1 MSRCFANDRLSN
13 YFLSAF
19 QIYKF
24 PFQLM
29 AYFFFPQMHEI
40 PDTAG
45 SGGILAMG
53 QMAGQQYP
61 YTPGHPASYTDKFYR
76 LALYSPWIFTS
87 RFELCEIVS
96 TADRNRVGI
105 YVWVIFL
112 CRHSGLQRNFVVFN
126 KESPEGN
133 SARIVQIEQSP
144 KRNTLSTEL
153 SNDDH
158 SINTS

>member
-1 MSRCFANDRLSN
+1 GLTALTAEFTVGEG
-13 YFLSAF
+13 
-19 QIYKF
+19 K
-24 PFQLM
+24 LM
-29 AYFFFPQMHEI
+29 THDEPCSMAPDDKHDLISGTCSHLPQ
-40 PDTAG
+40 
-45 SGGILAMG
+45 
-53 QMAGQQYP
+53 
-61 YTPGHPASYTDKFYR
+61 
-76 LALYSPWIFTS
+76 YSWIFTS
-87 RFELCEIVS
+87 RFELCEVVS